1 MNMSKNTFAIV
12 MSTALIAV
20 SAHAQTSPSGTST
33 TTSSSLVGNYQ
44 CTRTDA
50 NNTATT
56 YPLTIVAGTNNY
68 TFEWNNASGYPLLLG
83 TGVMHPGKSN
93 VVSVAFS
100 DPKNADNF
108 GIEFF
113 MINSDGSLSS
123 SWAIQSSNQTGTDKC
138 TKQK

>member
-1 MNMSKNTFAIV
+1 MNMSKNAFAMAISMTLIV
-12 MSTALIAV
+12 V
-20 SAHAQTSPSGTST
+20 SAHAQTSPTGTST
-33 TTSSSLVGNYQ
+33 TTTSSLVGNYQ

-50 NNTATT
+50 NNTTTT
-56 YPLTIVAGTNNY
+56 YPLTVMAGTNNY

-83 TGVMHPGKSN
+83 TGVMHPAKSN

-113 MINSDGSLSS
+113 SIDSDGSLSS
-123 SWAIQSSNQTGTDKC
+123 SWAMQSSNQTGTDKC